1 MVRLVILLCFLFFTS
16 VANANELAKNFF
28 KKEFEEPSVDQMVE
42 WIPEEVPRTVSI
54 YFDTNGDGVYD
65 LIIAYHLIEAY
76 ACKESCTVEVT
87 EFDDHWVLVSSI
99 GSNPYS
105 YFVIKKWS
113 LWKTSRH
120 EDWQSISKTSQGVY
134 KYKKYE
140 DWYEDGFLKLWPD
153 QAP

>member
-153 QAP
+153 

>member
-16 VANANELAKNFF
+16 VVDAKEF

-42 WIPEEVPRTVSI
+42 WIPEEVPRTVSM

-65 LIIAYHLIEAY
+65 LIVAYHLIEAY

-113 LWKTSRH
+113 VWKNTKD
-120 EDWQSISKTSQGVY
+120 EDWRSVEKSSQQAH
-134 KYKKYE
+134 KYKTYE
-140 DWYEDGFLKLWPD
+140 EWYENEFLKLWPD

>member
-1 MVRLVILLCFLFFTS
+1 MFRLAVLLCFLCFSS
-16 VANANELAKNFF
+16 VVDAKEF

-42 WIPEEVPRTVSI
+42 WIPEEVPRTVSM
-54 YFDTNGDGVYD
+54 YFDTNGDGAYD
-65 LIIAYHLIEAY
+65 LIIAYHLIDAY
-76 ACKESCTVEVT
+76 ACKEFCSIELR

-113 LWKTSRH
+113 VWKNAKDEDWRSVEKTS
-120 EDWQSISKTSQGVY
+120 DKVY
-134 KYKKYE
+134 KYKRYE
-140 DWYEDGFLKLWPD
+140 DWYENEFLKLWPD